1 MATNNMILCAAFVSG
16 AARSL
21 KPLSDFNDVPK
32 IATGEIVIGGVIGV
46 ILTKCLLN
54 VVNKNDV
61 IKRTFLYCSLSVST
75 VYFVYD
81 AIINDIDFDIDYD
94 E

>member
-1 MATNNMILCAAFVSG
+1 MATNNMILCAAFASG
-16 AARSL
+16 AAHSL

-46 ILTKCLLN
+46 IVTKYLLN
-54 VVNKNDV
+54 FVDKNDV
-61 IKRTFLYCSLSVST
+61 VKRTFLYCSLSAST

-81 AIINDIDFDIDYD
+81 AVLNDIDYD

>member
-1 MATNNMILCAAFVSG
+1 MATNNMILCAAFASG
-16 AARSL
+16 AAHSL

-32 IATGEIVIGGVIGV
+32 IATGEIVIGGIISVA
-46 ILTKCLLN
+46 LTKCLLN
-54 VVNKNDV
+54 FVDKNDV
-61 IKRTFLYCSLSVST
+61 YKRTFLYCSLSVST

-81 AIINDIDFDIDYD
+81 AVLNNIDFDIDYD